1 MNKIEESLNKIFQDH
16 RVVFWYDDQGKMV
29 DQFDEVSMDGVE
41 KIAVDNNEFAIK
53 YKILR
58 GQPAGKFLL
67 YFANGEKPMSEN
79 WLLDLQLAYKEF
91 YTDQE
96 AMFLQEIGLD
106 YHFKELVVA
115 HSEFFQNKERRNKLK
130 ELIGE
135 RETEKELQF
144 KMMAVVFNTTYHSLE
159 NYLHVFASQYIEGN
173 DRIEKD
179 LTRFNLQEPFW
190 KLVQR
195 KFNYESDAMS
205 IYDFLMDVFTR
216 NFSLTK
222 KGRFIKESGILLSVW
237 KDTLSH
243 QESFKKVSD
252 KVGADLKVTHLLE
265 NALLDNII
273 DDDIFQAIDKRII
286 HELAARLINQQI
298 RVPAL
303 NEFIKK
309 RENKYWY
316 PTYKDFYTC
325 LEHAGQ
331 MSEKIDNAIGQ
342 KIESVE
348 QAAMIYAESW
358 HMIDYHY
365 RKFIFHYRET
375 GQNSVL
381 GELKE
386 KVLKEYSNK
395 WLLQINNKLQ
405 DQMNDVDEW
414 IYKSQKAQVQ
424 FFKNHV
430 KSFTTKAQRLFVI
443 ITDAMRYENGWELCQ
458 QLHAEKRF
466 EAEVDYMISVLPS
479 YTQLG
484 MAALL
489 PHTQLEI
496 KGQDG
501 NVFADGKAT
510 MGIQGR
516 TKVLEANTGV
526 RAVAILA
533 EDFMQKNAATEGR
546 QWVKEYDLIYI
557 YHNRID
563 KTGDD
568 TTTEEKVFDA
578 VEAEIVFIKD
588 ILRKIA
594 NVNGSHVMITSDH
607 GYLYQHEVVG
617 DNDFAVSDVKGEV
630 WKENRRFILG
640 KNLEAS
646 KAMKHYS
653 SAQLGLAGETEVMI
667 TKSTNRLRVKG
678 AGFRFVHGGASLQ
691 EIVVPLIKVVW
702 KREDT
707 IKQTDIDIIQSTDKI
722 TTNILAVSF
731 LQKELVN
738 EKVQPRQLRT
748 YLKSSD
754 GTVLSDYFSY
764 LFNANAGSERQRE
777 VKHRFQLSSAA
788 SSKYRNQQVTM
799 VLEEPVEGTTQW
811 KVYKTYM
818 YTLNISFI
826 NDFDDL

>member
-1 MNKIEESLNKIFQDH
+1 MNKIEESLFNIFQDH
-16 RVVFWYDDQGKMV
+16 RVVFWYDDQGKML

-58 GQPAGKFLL
+58 GQPAEKFLL

-115 HSEFFQNKERRNKLK
+115 HSEFFQSKERRNKLK

-135 RETEKELQF
+135 RDTEKELQF
-144 KMMAVVFNTTYHSLE
+144 KMMAIVFNTNYANLETYIHA
-159 NYLHVFASQYIEGN
+159 FASQYIEGN
-173 DRIEKD
+173 DKIEKE
-179 LTRFNLQEPFW
+179 LLRFHLQEPFW
-190 KLVQR
+190 KMVQR
-195 KFNYESDAMS
+195 KFNYQSDEVS
-205 IYDFLMDVFTR
+205 IYDFMMDVFSRNFTLTR
-216 NFSLTK
+216 N
-222 KGRFIKESGILLSVW
+222 GRTIKETGILLSLW
-237 KDTLSH
+237 KDTMSY

-252 KVGADLKVTHLLE
+252 KAAGDLKVTALLQ
-265 NALLDNII
+265 NALLDTII
-273 DDDIFQAIDKRII
+273 DDDIFQDIDKKII
-286 HELAARLINQQI
+286 HELAGRLINKEI
-298 RVPAL
+298 RVQAL
-303 NEFIKK
+303 SEFIKK

-316 PTYKDFYTC
+316 NTYIDFYAC

-331 MSEKIDNAIGQ
+331 MSEKIMLAEGQ
-342 KIESVE
+342 KIESIE
-348 QAAMIYAESW
+348 QAASQYAESW
-358 HMIDYHY
+358 HQIDYHY
-365 RKFIFHYRET
+365 RKFVFHYRQS

-381 GELKE
+381 GPLKE

-395 WLLQINNKLQ
+395 WLLQVNNNLQ
-405 DQMNDVDEW
+405 DKVNHVDEW
-414 IYKSQKAQVQ
+414 IYRSQKAQVQ

-430 KSFTTKAQRLFVI
+430 KSFTARSQRLFVI
-443 ITDAMRYENGWELCQ
+443 ITDALRYENGWELCQ

-466 EAEVDYMISVLPS
+466 EADIEYMISPLPS

-501 NVFADGKAT
+501 SVIADGQST
-510 MGIQGR
+510 LGIQGR
-516 TKVLEANTGV
+516 TKVLEMNSGV
-526 RAVAILA
+526 RAVAVKA
-533 EDFMQKNAATEGR
+533 EDFMLKNAATEGR

-568 TTTEEKVFDA
+568 TATEEKVFDA
-578 VEAEIVFIKD
+578 VEAEIVFIREL
-588 ILRKIA
+588 LRRIA
-594 NVNGSHVMITSDH
+594 NVNGSHIYITSDH

-646 KAMKHYS
+646 NAMKHYT
-653 SAQLGLAGETEVMI
+653 SAQLGLAGDTEVMI

-691 EIVVPLIKVVW
+691 EIVVPLIKVAW

-722 TTNILAVSF
+722 TTNILAISF

-754 GTVLSDYFSY
+754 ETVLSDYFTY
-764 LFNANAGSERQRE
+764 LFNATEGSERQRE

-799 VLEEPVEGTTQW
+799 VLEEPVEGTAQW

-826 NDFDDL
+826 NDFDDF